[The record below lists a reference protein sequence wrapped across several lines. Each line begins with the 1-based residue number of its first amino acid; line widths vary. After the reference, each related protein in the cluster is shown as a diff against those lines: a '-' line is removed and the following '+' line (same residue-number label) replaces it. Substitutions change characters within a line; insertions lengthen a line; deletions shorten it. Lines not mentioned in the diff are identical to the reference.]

1 MKENLQAIAMSI
13 FSICLI
19 NGISI
24 EIQWIPR
31 EGNTQADYLSKI
43 IDYEDWGVSEMF
55 FNFMNELWG
64 IYTIDRFANSTNAKL
79 SRFNSLFWNVN
90 TEAVDA
96 FSQNWSGEN
105 NWLVPPIYAVIR
117 TVKHLVAC
125 KAKGT
130 LIIPKWTSADYWP
143 LIFFKTLVVP
153 FICERCNKV

>member
-1 MKENLQAIAMSI
+1 
-13 FSICLI
+13 
-19 NGISI
+19 
-24 EIQWIPR
+24 
-31 EGNTQADYLSKI
+31 
-43 IDYEDWGVSEMF
+43 MF

-96 FSQNWSGEN
+96 FSPNWSGEN

-117 TVKHLVAC
+117 IVKHVVAC

-130 LIIPKWTSADYWP
+130 LIIPKWTSAAYWP

-153 FICERCNKV
+153 FICERCNRV

>member
-1 MKENLQAIAMSI
+1 MKEHLQDIAMSI

-43 IDYEDWGVSEMF
+43 IDYEDWGASEMF
-55 FNFMNELWG
+55 FNLMNELWG

-79 SRFNSLFWNVN
+79 SRFNSLFWKVN

-117 TVKHLVAC
+117 TVKHLVAG
-125 KAKGT
+125 KAQGT
-130 LIIPKWTSADYWP
+130 LIIPKWTSAAYWP
-143 LIFFKTLVVP
+143 LIFENTGRT
-153 FICERCNKV
+153 IHM